1 MSSISLPHPL
11 QQEAWLPMKGGGGVG
26 GDKETGG
33 ILDQ

>member
-11 QQEAWLPMKGGGGVG
+11 QQEAWLPMKGGGVG